1 MSAAMKARVLKL
13 EARHKA
19 AADKPKGII
28 GGLPETYAEEVDGV
42 LYLRR
47 PATPTGQ
54 PFAEYARNQQNAL
67 QAELLRLF
75 ANTTDEDP
83 QPKAP
88 PNVGIA
94 NNPAPLKPGQKQPK
108 FVHLADGT
116 EIKIKRN

>member
-1 MSAAMKARVLKL
+1 MTRALATRLAKL

-19 AADKPKGII
+19 AVNKPKGVI
-28 GGLPETYAEEVDGV
+28 GGLPETYVEEIDGV

-47 PATPTGQ
+47 PETPTGQ
-54 PFAEYARNQQNAL
+54 PFADYARTQQNAL

-75 ANTTDEDP
+75 ADTTDEDP